1 MSSQK
6 KPSVSGISERFPP
19 KKKKAEKI
27 LSDVGLSIGSVCRG
41 PNGLIYL
48 RLALEGAGPDEL
60 RQWNALYA
68 RQLKIAFVRL
78 N

>member
-19 KKKKAEKI
+19 KKKAEKI
-27 LSDVGLSIGSVCRG
+27 PADVCISIGSDGRG
-41 PNGLIYL
+41 PNGLIHL
-48 RLALEGAGPDEL
+48 RLALEEEGPNEL